1 MKKWIEWMANNHVA
15 ANLLMMVFVVG
26 GLVKGLGVKQEVF
39 PEIALDK
46 VQVEVDYPGAGPEEV
61 EEGIILKIEEAISG
75 IDGIDEL
82 SSQAFEGRGSV
93 IAELR
98 TGVDP
103 NVVLQDIKSEVDRIT
118 TFPEDAEQPIVSK
131 ILNLQETVSVVVYG
145 DLPERTL
152 RERAEMVRNELLD
165 HPKITQVEL
174 GGVRPYEVTVEVPE
188 ANLRRYGLTMETVAA
203 AVRQASLD
211 LPGGTIKTRSGEILL
226 RTKEKRYK
234 AAEYAD
240 IVIVRGENGATV
252 RLGDIA
258 VLTDGFEDTGTYA
271 RFDGKPAAM
280 INVFRVGDQK
290 PTEISDI
297 VLDYVDELNSLW
309 PDSVRAAVWN
319 DTSELLESRL
329 NLLKKNALL
338 GLCLVIIV
346 LGLFLELRLA
356 LWVMLGIPISFM
368 GALMLLPS
376 FDVSVNMISLFAFI
390 LALGIVVDDA
400 IVVGENIFEHREKG
414 KPFLQA
420 AIDGATEMSVPVT
433 FSILTTVAAFL
444 PIAFVAGTMGKFMV
458 AVPIVVI
465 SLLLVSLVESLF
477 VLPAHLSGGS
487 SKPLSGPVLG
497 RIDAVRIHFGERLER
512 FVAGPYRRTLD
523 LALAHRYT
531 TFAVGIALLF
541 LSVGIV
547 RSGLIKFTFMPEVEG
562 ERITAALQM
571 PVGTTLEATG
581 RKTDMLIETA
591 MDAVAEMD
599 AGQSG
604 EPTIFR
610 HVYAI
615 VGGAMAATGPA
626 NNGESGATSTNI
638 AQVALFLTRAEERT
652 VAIGDVKELWR
663 QKVGEIPG
671 ADSLTFTTNLV
682 QMGAN
687 IDVELRHVDY
697 RVLEAAAEEVKA
709 YVAGYPGVTD
719 IEDNFSAGKG
729 EIKFTLTDEAKTL
742 GVTEADFARQV
753 RGAFF
758 GSEAL
763 RLQIGRNEV
772 KVKIRYPEGDRRLMQ
787 TLTAM
792 RIRTP
797 MGGEIPIARAAR
809 FDRGRGYST
818 ITRNNRKRVV
828 NVTATVNTKE
838 GNAGEINADIR
849 EKLLPG
855 LMATYDGLSYG
866 FAGEE
871 KEKRESLGSLK
882 EGYLLALFAIYAL
895 LAIPFKSYGQ
905 PVIIMFAIPFGIVG
919 AIFGHLLMG
928 YNLSMLSLFGV
939 IALSGVVV
947 NDSLLMIDRINT
959 NRARGMTILEGT
971 REAGQRRFRPILLT
985 SLTTFFGLVPMILET
1000 SVQAQFLIP
1009 MAISLG
1015 FGILFAT
1022 LITLLL
1028 IPSLY
1033 MILEDARG
1041 ALWQRKE
1048 NQSFL
1053 SHDG

>member
-26 GLVKGLGVKQEVF
+26 GMVKGYGVKQEVF

-46 VQVEVDYPGAGPEEV
+46 IQVEVSYPGAGPEEV
-61 EEGIILKIEEAISG
+61 EEGIILKVEEAISG

-82 SSQAFEGRGSV
+82 SSQAFEGRGNV

-98 TGVDP
+98 SGMDA

-118 TFPEDAEQPIVSK
+118 TFPEDAEEPVVSK

-165 HPKITQVEL
+165 YPEITQVEL
-174 GGVRPYEVTVEVPE
+174 GGVRPYEVTIEVTE
-188 ANLRRYGLTMETVAA
+188 ESLKRYGLTMELVAS

-211 LPGGTIKTRSGEILL
+211 LPGGTVKTRSGEILL

-234 AAEYAD
+234 AREYED
-240 IVIVRGENGATV
+240 IVIVRGANGAVV

-258 VLTDGFEDTGTYA
+258 TLTDGFEDTGTYA

-280 INVFRVGDQK
+280 VNVFRVGDQK
-290 PTEISDI
+290 PTEISEI
-297 VLDYVDELNSLW
+297 VLDYVDEKNSLW
-309 PDSVRAAVWN
+309 PDSVQAAVWN

-368 GALMLLPS
+368 GAIMLMPG

-400 IVVGENIFEHREKG
+400 LVVGENIFAHREKG

-420 AIDGATEMSVPVT
+420 AVDGASEMAVPVT

-444 PIAFVAGTMGKFMV
+444 PIAFVGGTMGKFMG
-458 AVPIVVI
+458 AVPVVVI
-465 SLLLVSLVESLF
+465 SLLIVSLVESLF
-477 VLPAHLSGGS
+477 VLPAHLSKGTNR
-487 SKPLSGPVLG
+487 PLKGVILG
-497 RIDAVRIHFGERLER
+497 RIDGVRVLFGEKLDR
-512 FVAGPYRRTLD
+512 FVGGPYKRVLNLSLTFRYATL
-523 LALAHRYT
+523 AC
-531 TFAVGIALLF
+531 GIALLF
-541 LSVGIV
+541 ISVGII

-571 PVGTTLEATG
+571 PVGTTLETTG
-581 RKTDMLIETA
+581 EQAQRLIETA
-591 MDAVAEMD
+591 MASVADVDAERT
-599 AGQSG
+599 G
-604 EPTIFR
+604 EPSIFR

-615 VGGAMAATGPA
+615 VGGSIAEMGPA
-626 NNGESGATSTNI
+626 HGGESGASATNI
-638 AQVALFLTRAEERT
+638 AQVALFLTRAEERDYP
-652 VAIGDVKELWR
+652 VGDVKDRWR
-663 QKVGEIPG
+663 AKVGEIPG
-671 ADSLTFTTNLV
+671 AESLTFTTNLV
-682 QMGAN
+682 RMGAN

-697 RVLEAAAEEVKA
+697 RVLEAAAEDVKY
-709 YVAGYPGVTD
+709 YVAGFPGVTD
-719 IEDNFSAGKG
+719 IEDNFSKGKG

-742 GVTEADFARQV
+742 GITEADFARQV

-763 RLQIGRNEV
+763 RLQIERNEV
-772 KVKIRYPEGDRRLMQ
+772 KVKVRYPEADRRLIE
-787 TLTAM
+787 TLTSM
-792 RIRTP
+792 SIRTP
-797 MGGEIPIARAAR
+797 KGGEIPIARAAN

-828 NVTATVNTKE
+828 NVTATVDSKE
-838 GNAGEINADIR
+838 GNAGEINAEIR
-849 EKLLPG
+849 GKLLPE
-855 LMATYDGLSYG
+855 LMARYDGLSYG

-871 KEKRESLGSLK
+871 KEKQESLGSLK

-895 LAIPFKSYGQ
+895 LAIPFKSYAQ
-905 PVIIMFAIPFGIVG
+905 PVIIMFAIPFGMVG
-919 AIFGHLLMG
+919 AIFGHLIMG

-947 NDSLLMIDRINT
+947 NDSLLMIDRING
-959 NRARGMTILEGT
+959 NRAKEMGIIEAVM
-971 REAGQRRFRPILLT
+971 EAGQRRFRPILLT

-1000 SVQAQFLIP
+1000 SIQAQFLIP

-1022 LITLLL
+1022 LITLIL

-1033 MILEDARG
+1033 TILEDLKGTVRG
-1041 ALWQRKE
+1041 EERNVVQE
-1048 NQSFL
+1048 
-1053 SHDG
+1053 H

>member
-1 MKKWIEWMANNHVA
+1 MKKWIEWMAGNHVA
-15 ANLLMMVFVVG
+15 ANLLMLVFVVG

-46 VQVEVDYPGAGPEEV
+46 IQVAVAYPGAGPEEV
-61 EEGIILKIEEAISG
+61 EEGIILKVEEAISS
-75 IDGIDEL
+75 IDGIDDL
-82 SSQAFEGRGSV
+82 TSQAFEGRGNV

-98 TGVDP
+98 SGVDA
-103 NVVLQDIKSEVDRIT
+103 NVVLQDIKSEVDRVT
-118 TFPEDAEQPIVSK
+118 TFPEDAEEPVVSK

-152 RERAEMVRNELLD
+152 RERAERVRNELLD
-165 HPKITQVEL
+165 RPEITQVEL
-174 GGVRPYEVTVEVPE
+174 GGVRPYEVTIEVSE
-188 ANLRRYGLTMETVAA
+188 ENLRRYGLTMERVAG

-211 LPGGTIKTRSGEILL
+211 LPGGTIKTKSGEILL

-240 IVIVRGENGATV
+240 IVIVRGENGAAV
-252 RLGDIA
+252 RLGDLA

-280 INVFRVGDQK
+280 VNVFRVGDEK
-290 PTEISDI
+290 PTEISDL
-297 VLDYVDELNSLW
+297 VLAYVDEVNARW
-309 PDSVRAAVWN
+309 PESVRAAVWN

-329 NLLKKNALL
+329 NLLKKNAFL

-368 GALMLLPS
+368 GALMLMPV
-376 FDVSVNMISLFAFI
+376 FDVSINMISLFAFI

-400 IVVGENIFEHREKG
+400 IVVGENIFDHREKG

-433 FSILTTVAAFL
+433 FSILTTVAAFV
-444 PIAFVAGTMGKFMV
+444 PISFVGGTMGKFMG
-458 AVPIVVI
+458 AVPVVVI
-465 SLLLVSLVESLF
+465 SLLMISLVECLF
-477 VLPAHLSGGS
+477 VLPAHLSGGTS
-487 SKPLSGPVLG
+487 RPLSGFFLG
-497 RIDAVRIHFGERLER
+497 RLDKTRILFGNQLDR
-512 FVAGPYRRTLD
+512 FVSGPYRRTLT
-523 LALAHRYT
+523 LALSFRYA
-531 TFAVGIALLF
+531 TFALSLAMLF

-571 PVGTTLEATG
+571 PVGTTLETTG
-581 RKTDMLIETA
+581 AQADRLIAAA
-591 MDAVAEMD
+591 MESVAEVD
-599 AGQSG
+599 ADHPG
-604 EPTIFR
+604 EPSVFR

-615 VGGAMAATGPA
+615 VGGVMAKMGPA
-626 NNGESGATSTNI
+626 HGGESAASATHLSEI
-638 AQVALFLTRAEERT
+638 ALFLTKAEER
-652 VAIGDVKELWR
+652 DVPISAVKDAWR
-663 QKVGEIPG
+663 KKVGEIPG
-671 ADSLTFTTNLV
+671 VDSLTFTTDLV
-682 QMGAN
+682 RMGAN

-697 RVLEAAAEEVKA
+697 RVLEAAAEEVKN
-709 YVAGYPGVTD
+709 YVTGYPGVTD
-719 IEDNFSAGKG
+719 IEDNFSQGKG

-742 GVTEADFARQV
+742 GITEADFARQV

-772 KVKIRYPEGDRRLMQ
+772 KVKIRYPEEDRRLIE
-787 TLTAM
+787 TLISM

-797 MGGEIPIARAAR
+797 QGGELPIARAAF

-818 ITRNNRKRVV
+818 ITRANRKRVV
-828 NVTATVNTKE
+828 NVTATVNAKE
-838 GNAGEINADIR
+838 GNAGEINEDIR
-849 EKLLPG
+849 EHLLPG
-855 LMATYDGLSYG
+855 LMAKYEGLSYG

-871 KEKRESLGSLK
+871 KEKRESISSLR

-895 LAIPFKSYGQ
+895 LAIPFKSYVQ
-905 PVIIMFAIPFGIVG
+905 PLIIMFAIPFGMVG
-919 AIFGHLLMG
+919 AILGHLLMG
-928 YNLSMLSLFGV
+928 YDLSMLSLFGV

-959 NRARGMTILEGT
+959 NRSQGMATAEAVM
-971 REAGQRRFRPILLT
+971 EAGQRRLRPILLT

-1022 LITLLL
+1022 LITLIL

-1033 MILEDARG
+1033 MILEDAKDTVGEREKSLPP
-1041 ALWQRKE
+1041 AAR
-1048 NQSFL
+1048 
-1053 SHDG
+1053 